1 MSFGFFVL
9 YRVRAC
15 VKIFSYF
22 CCFGLSQ
29 VLDSV
34 FLASCFPFEVEIFE
48 LFQGDEGLL
57 NFQWLDRNLNAVEDV
72 S

>member
-9 YRVRAC
+9 YRVRAR

-34 FLASCFPFEVEIFE
+34 FLESCFLFKVEIFE
-48 LFQGDEGLL
+48 MFQVDEGLL
-57 NFQWLDRNLNAVEDV
+57 HF
-72 S
+72 